1 MGRVILEPMR
11 LRRRDFIRGSA
22 AGTVALAARH
32 GFSFAKRY
40 NDDVLLDDLAHR
52 SCQYFWD
59 ASDPESG
66 ICRDLIHSE
75 PADNEKKKDEAR
87 GSTGVSGF
95 CLTALCIAA
104 ERGWIR
110 RDEARDRVRRALRS
124 YTSGKVL
131 ATNGWFYHF
140 IDIHTG
146 QRWGNSEVP
155 TSDSIWLLAGALTC
169 RGYFHEDHEIREL
182 TTLFTAAT
190 TFLAGPMATETGQ
203 GFTFLF
209 PVF

>member
-1 MGRVILEPMR
+1 MGHSVYPRSRCASRDATLLEVRPWGL
-11 LRRRDFIRGSA
+11 LRSPRA
-22 AGTVALAARH
+22 TVFPLR
-32 GFSFAKRY
+32 
-40 NDDVLLDDLAHR
+40 NDDALLDDLARR
-52 SCQYFWD
+52 SFQYFWD

-66 ICRDLIHSE
+66 VCRDLIHSE
-75 PADNEKKKDEAR
+75 PADNARKKDEAR

-110 RDEARDRVRRALRS
+110 RDEAKDRLRRALRS
-124 YTSGKVL
+124 YTNRKVL
-131 ATNGWFYHF
+131 GTNGWFYHF